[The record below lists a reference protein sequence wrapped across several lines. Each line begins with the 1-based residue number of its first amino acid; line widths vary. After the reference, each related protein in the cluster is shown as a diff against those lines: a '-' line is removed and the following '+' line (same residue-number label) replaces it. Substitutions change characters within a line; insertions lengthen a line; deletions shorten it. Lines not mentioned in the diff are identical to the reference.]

1 MSIANPQHPCILKE
15 RTFHVA
21 HASFVRIIGPHIHTQ
36 THRLWIPNEAFIHQ
50 NPKLLGLDRQFGQ
63 ISFGAFV
70 GIFGQFTST
79 HFGSMSPLSMFSI
92 NQPLFLQEI

>member
-36 THRLWIPNEAFIHQ
+36 SHGLRTPNEKSQTFG
-50 NPKLLGLDRQFGQ
+50 LGHTIWADKFGG
-63 ISFGAFV
+63 IW
-70 GIFGQFTST
+70 GIF
-79 HFGSMSPLSMFSI
+79 
-92 NQPLFLQEI
+92 QPIYQDPF

>member
-1 MSIANPQHPCILKE
+1 MSIVNPQHPCILKE

-36 THRLWIPNEAFIHQ
+36 THGLRTPNESLFHK

-63 ISFGAFV
+63 ISFGAFW
-70 GIFGQFTST
+70 IFSAD
-79 HFGSMSPLSMFSI
+79 LSERILVM
-92 NQPLFLQEI
+92 

>member
-36 THRLWIPNEAFIHQ
+36 THGLRTPNEAFFHQ
-50 NPKLLGLDRQFGQ
+50 NPKLLGLG
-63 ISFGAFV
+63 
-70 GIFGQFTST
+70 GQFPKIWAVKFWT
-79 HFGSMSPLSMFSI
+79 FGVFSADLLALI
-92 NQPLFLQEI
+92 LVK

>member
-36 THRLWIPNEAFIHQ
+36 THGLRTPNEALFHK

-63 ISFGAFV
+63 ISFGAV
-70 GIFGQFTST
+70 GVFLAN
-79 HFGSMSPLSMFSI
+79 LSAPI
-92 NQPLFLQEI
+92 LIL

>member
-63 ISFGAFV
+63 ISFGAFEV
-70 GIFGQFTST
+70 FSGD
-79 HFGSMSPLSMFSI
+79 LSAPI
-92 NQPLFLQEI
+92 LVQ